1 MSLLGP
7 NRRTAGTKKNP
18 LWRPEGFGTEGLKP
32 KFLGTPFK
40 KQDGTLHPRI
50 FRGYLYSP
58 SEMTMPAPLSPMF
71 TIVQSSKNTFL
82 DTHVMAV
89 VAVRKEIEDCPG
101 THVSAMGAVFAAQS
115 PYNLARTSYEKE
127 SLSSFQI
134 KAMREAISA
143 AYGAQAHLK
152 AAGCQRLVI
161 TTAQDMEWILR
172 VLVRYS
178 DFVERAED
186 DEARLHQFIRYA
198 GEMAQLVEFIDTFEA
213 ITNIKLQF
221 WPTEKQDLS
230 AAYLW
235 ANTAIDTVMSNYE
248 RDYYGVFE
256 DSDYDEYDED
266 DVEDDDD
273 LTVSDEDEL
282 EDREESLEVA
292 IQEIDVTPEI
302 ATEALAEML
311 ASMDP
316 NIEEEIINI
325 PVPTEET
332 TNAKIPVVT
341 LSDITPRVVLPFD
354 KMVDISGI
362 DCSSFP
368 GQDGKFAYVLAQV
381 AFGTTKLEE
390 ILKAQPFLDAAAA
403 VASDPNADEASR
415 FVTSLMRK

>member
-1 MSLLGP
+1 
-7 NRRTAGTKKNP
+7 
-18 LWRPEGFGTEGLKP
+18 
-32 KFLGTPFK
+32 
-40 KQDGTLHPRI
+40 
-50 FRGYLYSP
+50 
-58 SEMTMPAPLSPMF
+58 MPAPLSPIF
-71 TIVQSSKNTFL
+71 TIVQSSKNAFL

-89 VAVRKEIEDCPG
+89 VTVRREVEDCPG

-161 TTAQDMEWILR
+161 TIAQDMEWIPR
-172 VLVRYS
+172 VLVRYH
-178 DFVERAED
+178 DLVERAEE
-186 DEARLHQFIRYA
+186 DEARLHEFIRYPA
-198 GEMAQLVEFIDTFEA
+198 EMGQLMEFIVTFEA

-235 ANTAIDTVMSNYE
+235 ANTAIDTAMSNYE
-248 RDYYGVFE
+248 QDYYGVFE
-256 DSDYDEYDED
+256 DSDDDEYDED
-266 DVEDDDD
+266 EVEDDD

-282 EDREESLEVA
+282 EDRDEPLEVA

-302 ATEALAEML
+302 AAETLAEML
-311 ASMDP
+311 GSMDL
-316 NIEEEIINI
+316 NIEEEINM

-332 TNAKIPVVT
+332 TNAKVPVVT

-381 AFGTTKLEE
+381 SFGTTKLEE
-390 ILKAQPFLDAAAA
+390 ILKTRPFLDAAAA
-403 VASDPNADEASR
+403 VALDPNADEASR
-415 FVTSLMRK
+415 FVTALMRK

>member
-7 NRRTAGTKKNP
+7 NRRTAGTIKNP
-18 LWRPEGFGTEGLKP
+18 LWRPEGFGKEGLKP
-32 KFLGTPFK
+32 KFLGSPFK

-50 FRGYLYSP
+50 FRGHLYSP

-71 TIVQSSKNTFL
+71 TIVQSPKSAFL

-89 VAVRKEIEDCPG
+89 VTVRREIEDCPG

-161 TTAQDMEWILR
+161 MIARDMEWIPR
-172 VLVRYS
+172 ILVRYN
-178 DFVERAED
+178 DLVERAEE
-186 DEARLHQFIRYA
+186 DEARLHQFVRYP
-198 GEMAQLVEFIDTFEA
+198 GEMGQLVEFIDTFEA
-213 ITNIKLQF
+213 ITNLRLQF

-235 ANTAIDTVMSNYE
+235 ANTAADTAMSNYE
-248 RDYYGVFE
+248 RDYYGVFD
-256 DSDYDEYDED
+256 DSDYDEYDEGE
-266 DVEDDDD
+266 VEDDDD

-282 EDREESLEVA
+282 EEREE
-292 IQEIDVTPEI
+292 PMEI
-302 ATEALAEML
+302 ATETLAEIL
-311 ASMDP
+311 KSMDP
-316 NIEEEIINI
+316 SIEEDVINM
-325 PVPTEET
+325 PVPSEET
-332 TNAKIPVVT
+332 TNTKAPEVT
-341 LSDITPRVVLPFD
+341 ILSDITPRVVLPFD

-381 AFGTTKLEE
+381 SFGTTKLEE
-390 ILKAQPFLDAAAA
+390 ILKTRPFLDAAAA

>member
-7 NRRTAGTKKNP
+7 NRRTAGTKTNP
-18 LWRPEGFGTEGLKP
+18 LWRPEGFGKEGLKP
-32 KFLGTPFK
+32 KFLGSPFK
-40 KQDGTLHPRI
+40 KQDGTLYPRI
-50 FRGYLYSP
+50 FRGHLNSP

-71 TIVQSSKNTFL
+71 TIVQSSKNAFL

-89 VAVRKEIEDCPG
+89 VTVRREVEDSPG

-127 SLSSFQI
+127 SLPSFQI

-152 AAGCQRLVI
+152 AAACQRLVI
-161 TTAQDMEWILR
+161 TIPRDMEWIPR
-172 VLVRYS
+172 VLVRYD
-178 DFVERAED
+178 DFVERAEE
-186 DEARLHQFIRYA
+186 DEPRLHQFIRYP
-198 GEMAQLVEFIDTFEA
+198 GEIGQLVEFIDTFEA

-235 ANTAIDTVMSNYE
+235 ANTAIDTAMSNYE

-256 DSDYDEYDED
+256 DSDYDEYDE
-266 DVEDDDD
+266 VEVDDD

-282 EDREESLEVA
+282 EDREEPLEVA

-311 ASMDP
+311 SSMDP
-316 NIEEEIINI
+316 NIEEGIINI

-332 TNAKIPVVT
+332 TNAKVPVVV
-341 LSDITPRVVLPFD
+341 LSDLTPRVVLPFD
-354 KMVDISGI
+354 KVVDISGI

-368 GQDGKFAYVLAQV
+368 GQGGKFAYVLAQV
-381 AFGTTKLEE
+381 SFGTTKLEE
-390 ILKAQPFLDAAAA
+390 ILKTQPFLDAATA
-403 VASDPNADEASR
+403 VASDPNMDEASR
-415 FVTSLMRK
+415 FVSSLMRK

>member
-1 MSLLGP
+1 
-7 NRRTAGTKKNP
+7 
-18 LWRPEGFGTEGLKP
+18 
-32 KFLGTPFK
+32 
-40 KQDGTLHPRI
+40 
-50 FRGYLYSP
+50 
-58 SEMTMPAPLSPMF
+58 MPAPLSPMF
-71 TIVQSSKNTFL
+71 TIVQSPKSAFL

-89 VAVRKEIEDCPG
+89 VTVRREIEDCPG

-161 TTAQDMEWILR
+161 MIARDMEWIPR
-172 VLVRYS
+172 ILVRYN
-178 DFVERAED
+178 DLVERAEE
-186 DEARLHQFIRYA
+186 DEARLHQFVRYP
-198 GEMAQLVEFIDTFEA
+198 GEMGQLVEFIDTFEA
-213 ITNIKLQF
+213 ITNLRLQF

-235 ANTAIDTVMSNYE
+235 ANTAADTAMSNYE
-248 RDYYGVFE
+248 RDYYGVFD
-256 DSDYDEYDED
+256 DSDYDEYDEGE
-266 DVEDDDD
+266 VEDDDD

-282 EDREESLEVA
+282 EEREE
-292 IQEIDVTPEI
+292 PMEI
-302 ATEALAEML
+302 ATETLAEIL
-311 ASMDP
+311 KSMDP
-316 NIEEEIINI
+316 SIEEDVINM
-325 PVPTEET
+325 PVPSEET
-332 TNAKIPVVT
+332 TNTKAPEVT
-341 LSDITPRVVLPFD
+341 ILSDITPRVVLPFD

-381 AFGTTKLEE
+381 SFGTTKLEE
-390 ILKAQPFLDAAAA
+390 ILKTRPFLDAAAA

>member
-7 NRRTAGTKKNP
+7 NRRTAGIKKNP
-18 LWRPEGFGTEGLKP
+18 LWRPEGFGKEGLKQ
-32 KFLGTPFK
+32 KYLGSPFK

-50 FRGYLYSP
+50 FRGHLNSP

-71 TIVQSSKNTFL
+71 TIVQSSKNAFL

-89 VAVRKEIEDCPG
+89 VTVRRELEDCPG
-101 THVSAMGAVFAAQS
+101 THVSAMGAVFAVQS
-115 PYNLARTSYEKE
+115 PYNLARTTYEKE

-134 KAMREAISA
+134 KAMREAVSA

-161 TTAQDMEWILR
+161 TIARDMEWIPC
-172 VLVRYS
+172 VLIRYH
-178 DFVERAED
+178 DLVERADE
-186 DEARLHQFIRYA
+186 DEARLHQFIRYP
-198 GEMAQLVEFIDTFEA
+198 GEMGQLVEFIDTFEA

-235 ANTAIDTVMSNYE
+235 ANTAIDTAMSNYE

-266 DVEDDDD
+266 EVEDDD

-282 EDREESLEVA
+282 EDPEGPLGAA

-302 ATEALAEML
+302 TTETLAEML
-311 ASMDP
+311 GSMDL

-325 PVPTEET
+325 PVPMEET
-332 TNAKIPVVT
+332 ANAKVPVVT

-354 KMVDISGI
+354 RMVDISGI

-368 GQDGKFAYVLAQV
+368 GQDGKFAYILAQV
-381 AFGTTKLEE
+381 SFGTTKLKE
-390 ILKAQPFLDAAAA
+390 ILKTQPFLDAAAL

-415 FVTSLMRK
+415 FVTALMRK